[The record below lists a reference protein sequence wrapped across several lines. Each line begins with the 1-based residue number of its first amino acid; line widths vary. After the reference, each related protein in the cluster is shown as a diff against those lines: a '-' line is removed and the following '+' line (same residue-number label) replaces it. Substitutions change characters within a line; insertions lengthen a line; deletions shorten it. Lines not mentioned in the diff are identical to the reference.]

1 MNQSKMLLKT
11 IIFSVIVLSIM
22 LSPLMASAP
31 AIDEDK
37 KVYKVKDEGPLYTAY
52 NIWYELGKENA
63 LWCINYKRGEM
74 IPAGTEVTD
83 VKVVEA
89 ESGRFLGGEDKAISF
104 RTVENGKEFLVNF
117 KPAFHPDL
125 TIDDYL
131 DKMFTSKNFEELIAG
146 MSQYEID
153 AIKEG
158 KAKVRMSKDAILVSY
173 GYPPEHRT
181 PSLKK
186 DVWLYWVTRFQT
198 KDINFDE
205 NGLTYRPSSDPDE
218 L

>member
-1 MNQSKMLLKT
+1 MNQPKMFLKT
-11 IIFSVIVLSIM
+11 FTFLVFVLSIL
-22 LSPLMASAP
+22 LSSLIASAP
-31 AIDEDK
+31 VDENK

-83 VKVVEA
+83 VKIVEP
-89 ESGRFLGGEDKAISF
+89 ESGRFLGGTDRAISF

-117 KPAFHPDL
+117 KPGFHPDL
-125 TIDDYL
+125 TIEDYM
-131 DKMFTSKNFEELIAG
+131 DKMFTSKNFDELTAG
-146 MSQYEID
+146 MSEYEID

-158 KAKVRMSKDAILVSY
+158 KVKVRMSKDAILVSY

-181 PSLKK
+181 PSLKE
-186 DVWLYWVTRFQT
+186 DEWLYWMTRFQT
-198 KDINFDE
+198 KDIHFDE
-205 NGLTYRPSSDPDE
+205 NGMTFRPTDDPDE